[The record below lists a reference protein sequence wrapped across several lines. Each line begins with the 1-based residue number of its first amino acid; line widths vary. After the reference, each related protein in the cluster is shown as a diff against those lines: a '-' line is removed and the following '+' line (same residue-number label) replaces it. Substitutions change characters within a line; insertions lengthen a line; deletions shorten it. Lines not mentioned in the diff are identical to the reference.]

1 MVFFGNEIELFYGP
15 TFIHQINHT
24 KNVKLQ
30 TVERGSKIL
39 YKKSYKYLV
48 TSILSDLPM
57 DFTRTKE
64 AKHLYLG
71 DVIISC
77 FPTNANKFND
87 SNVEICKKTSFLETF
102 SSMME

>member
-1 MVFFGNEIELFYGP
+1 MTTN
-15 TFIHQINHT
+15 
-24 KNVKLQ
+24 
-30 TVERGSKIL
+30 
-39 YKKSYKYLV
+39 
-48 TSILSDLPM
+48 LPM

-87 SNVEICKKTSFLETF
+87 SNVEIYIINKSF
-102 SSMME
+102 